1 MTNSILET
9 KSTTTLPSVEVK
21 LIPFEDF
28 PQLSVKDKAYYDLHP
43 NLAPFYKYPTT
54 IEAFAD
60 VIKDK
65 AKDKTNRAVLV
76 EVLKE
81 QYANLDTDN
90 LVGQN
95 VEKLASEKTF
105 TVITAHQPSLFTGP
119 LYYIYKIISVINLA
133 EKLNAQYPDNQF
145 VPIFVTG
152 GEDHDFEE
160 VNYAKVFNKK
170 VTWENEESGS
180 VGMMKTETLKSALE
194 ELKEILGESD
204 NANEIYNLIEKA
216 HTENDKYSNA
226 TIQMVHELFKD
237 YGLVVVGMN
246 HPKLKAEFRDIIKA
260 EVIEQVSKPY
270 MEEAKK
276 ELEAAGFSSQ
286 AHARDINFFY
296 LRDQMRNRIVFED
309 DKYKVLDSDFSFT
322 KAEME
327 AEIDNHPERF
337 SPNVVMRPLYQER
350 IFPNLAY
357 IGGGGELAYWLER
370 KKQFEHFGLNFP
382 MLIRRNSALWVDK
395 GNQKRLTKLD
405 VDLHFLL
412 QDIHDMEKAFVRD
425 NTESEL
431 SLKTEK
437 GELAKIFEG
446 IVKRTQDIDKS
457 LVKTVKAEMAN
468 QMKSLSQLEGRLM
481 KAEKQRHEISLNQ
494 LKSVQER
501 LFPNNGLQERTD
513 NFLQFY
519 LKHGK
524 AYFAVLKEHL
534 HPLEKGFVVIY
545 E

>member
-1 MTNSILET
+1 MET
-9 KSTTTLPSVEVK
+9 KTTTTLPSVNVK

-28 PQLSVKDKAYYDLHP
+28 PQLSAKDKAYYGLHP

-65 AKDKTNRAVLV
+65 AKDKTNRKVLV

-81 QYANLDTDN
+81 QYATLDTNN
-90 LVGQN
+90 LVGKN
-95 VEKLASEKTF
+95 IDKLSSEKTF

-160 VNYAKVFNKK
+160 VNHANVFNKTL
-170 VTWENEESGS
+170 TWKNEESGS
-180 VGMMKTETLKSALE
+180 VGMMKTSTLKPALE

-204 NANEIYNLIEKA
+204 NAKEIFNLIEKA
-216 HTENDKYSNA
+216 HTENEKYSDA

-260 EVIEQVSKPY
+260 EVFNQVSQPF
-270 MEEAKK
+270 MEKAKK
-276 ELEAAGFSSQ
+276 ELEEAGFSSQ

-296 LRDQMRNRIVFED
+296 LRDQIRHRIVFED
-309 DKYKVLDSDFSFT
+309 NKYKVLDSDYSFT
-322 KAEME
+322 REEMK
-327 AEIDNHPERF
+327 AEIDNHPEHF

-370 KKQFEHFGLNFP
+370 KKQFDHFGLNFP
-382 MLIRRNSALWVDK
+382 MLIRRNSALWIDK
-395 GNQKRLTKLD
+395 GNQKRMTKLD
-405 VDLHFLL
+405 VDLRFLL
-412 QDIHDMEKAFVRD
+412 QDTHDMEKAFVRE
-425 NTESEL
+425 NSESEL

-446 IVKRTQDIDKS
+446 IAKRTKDIDQS
-457 LVKTVKAEMAN
+457 LVQTVKAEMAS
-468 QMKSLSQLEGRLM
+468 QMKSISQLESRLM

-494 LKSVQER
+494 LKSIQER

-524 AYFAVLKEHL
+524 NYFAVLKEHL

>member
-1 MTNSILET
+1 MET
-9 KSTTTLPSVEVK
+9 KTTTTLPSVDVK
-21 LIPFEDF
+21 IIPFEDF
-28 PQLSVKDKAYYDLHP
+28 PQLSAKDKAYYGLHP

-65 AKDKTNRAVLV
+65 AKDKTNRTVLL

-90 LVGQN
+90 LVGKN
-95 VEKLASEKTF
+95 VEKLASKKTF

-133 EKLNAQYPDNQF
+133 EKLTAQYPDNQF

-160 VNYAKVFNKK
+160 VNHANIFNKTL
-170 VTWENEESGS
+170 TWENEESGS
-180 VGMMKTETLKSALE
+180 VGMMKTGTLKSALE
-194 ELKEILGESD
+194 ELKEILGESE
-204 NANEIYNLIEKA
+204 NAKEIYTLIEKA
-216 HTENDKYSNA
+216 HTENEKYSAA

-260 EVIEQVSKPY
+260 EVFEQVSQPY
-270 MEEAKK
+270 MVEAKK

-286 AHARDINFFY
+286 AHARAINFFY
-296 LRDQMRNRIVFED
+296 LRDQMRHRIVFED
-309 DKYKVLDSDFSFT
+309 NKYKVLDSDYSFT

-327 AEIDNHPERF
+327 AEIDNHPEYF

-395 GNQKRLTKLD
+395 GNQKRLTKLN
-405 VDLHFLL
+405 VDLNFLL
-412 QDIHDMEKAFVRD
+412 QDTHGMEKAFVRE
-425 NTESEL
+425 NSESEL
-431 SLKTEK
+431 SLKAEK

-446 IVKRTQDIDKS
+446 IVTRTQDIDKS

-468 QMKSLSQLEGRLM
+468 QMKSISQLEGRLM

-494 LKSVQER
+494 LKSIQER

-524 AYFAVLKEHL
+524 DYFAVLKEHL